1 MLDEKSLQQSHD
13 KFVLKS
19 GGTTSQAVIEAY
31 AKLQKRR
38 REQDKA
44 QQNKKQKL
52 GNQVADKSEATLL
65 ATKALLEESL
75 SIIEIAQT
83 RELAQSTI
91 MRHISALKA
100 QDPSLACDHLR
111 PDDEVMTAVGNAY
124 VAIKVA
130 NNPNDFNDDGSI
142 KLKPIYEQLKQTIDY
157 NTIRLALIFITP

>member
-1 MLDEKSLQQSHD
+1 M
-13 KFVLKS
+13 
-19 GGTTSQAVIEAY
+19 IEAY

-38 REQDKA
+38 REQDKT

-83 RELAQSTI
+83 RELAQSPI